1 MNIVKLTQKILALV
15 ALITLLAGL
24 CAVGAAPVAA
34 VEGYTLPE
42 DTILYAPSAILVN
55 LAGNPEQ
62 DIVLYAK
69 EADMVHAPGS
79 MMRYAVL
86 AHALERI
93 QELGLDI
100 DVATGAYTKDL
111 FDRYVAGTGVT
122 TANMKFGETWT
133 LRDLL
138 TVSFMQS
145 ASDAVAVLATATD
158 GTVAAFIDGMNAM
171 AEELGCDYTHFA
183 NLTGLDSLS
192 QYTTARDMYR
202 IVRYC
207 QSFSVFESIAVN
219 YQVKVQPVS
228 GGTARTI
235 VSSNSLLQGSSTHR
249 YTPIVHS
256 RTGLSEHEGRTC
268 ASVARDA
275 GYEYLVVV
283 MGCAEQNE
291 KGETGLHYRDTKTL
305 FQWAFNQFEYK
316 TVLGKSEI
324 LASLPLDLAWN
335 TDHINLVP
343 AAEIATVVDRKLDLE
358 VIRREITLDAQ
369 RVDAPVEKGQVLGKV
384 SLYINVDQKIGE
396 IELVAGDSIERSW
409 LLVAW
414 RHVAGFF
421 TSIWFWLGL
430 VVLILLIVG
439 YVILNIVYNRRRRQ
453 QRVQRNNRR

>member
-1 MNIVKLTQKILALV
+1 MLKRKIMAML
-15 ALITLLAGL
+15 ALITLLTGL

-34 VEGYTLPE
+34 AEGYSLPE
-42 DTILYAPSAILVN
+42 DTVLYAPAAILVN
-55 LAGNPEQ
+55 LAGDPAQ
-62 DIVLYAK
+62 DMVLYAK

-100 DVATGAYTKDL
+100 DVATGTYTKEM
-111 FDRYVAGTGVT
+111 FDRYVAGTSVT
-122 TANMKFGETWT
+122 TANMKFGESWT

-138 TVSFMQS
+138 AVSFMQS

-158 GTVAAFIDGMNAM
+158 GSVPAFIEGMNTM

-202 IVRYC
+202 IIRHC

-219 YQVKVQPVS
+219 YQLKITPVS

-235 VSSNSLLQGSSTHR
+235 VSSNSLLQASSTHH
-249 YTPIVHS
+249 YDAIVHS

-305 FQWAFNQFEYK
+305 FKWAFSQFEYK

-343 AAEIATVVDRKLDLE
+343 ATEVATVVDRKLDLE
-358 VIRREITLDAQ
+358 VIRRDITLNAE
-369 RVDAPVEKGQVLGKV
+369 RVDAPVEKGQALGKV
-384 SLYINVDQKIGE
+384 ELYINVDQKIGE
-396 IELVAGDSIERSW
+396 VELVAGDTIGRSW
-409 LLVAW
+409 LLMMW
-414 RHVAGFF
+414 RRISGFF
-421 TSIWFWLGL
+421 TSVWFWLGL
-430 VVLILLIVG
+430 LVLILLIVG

-453 QRVQRNNRR
+453 RLQQTKRR